1 MLTLCQNVFLLI
13 WVQKSFKNQ
22 YWRKNHLGA
31 PSVRSRLSGQFTW
44 RSIRE
49 FTLNR
54 KPFSFSQCAKSVAL
68 KADLQKQLGIHTNEK
83 SYSCFHCKKSCSVIF
98 KRHIIRKRLPFH
110 LMCRD
115 TSEFTFWRD
124 PTAAPSVLVQS
135 QLPRLMNC
143 WNISEF
149 TQWKTPLLFLLFE
162 VVCTISWI
170 AEAHTI
176 VLTGEKIFP
185 FSQCTM

>member
-1 MLTLCQNVFLLI
+1 
-13 WVQKSFKNQ
+13 
-22 YWRKNHLGA
+22 
-31 PSVRSRLSGQFTW
+31 VRSRLSGQFTW